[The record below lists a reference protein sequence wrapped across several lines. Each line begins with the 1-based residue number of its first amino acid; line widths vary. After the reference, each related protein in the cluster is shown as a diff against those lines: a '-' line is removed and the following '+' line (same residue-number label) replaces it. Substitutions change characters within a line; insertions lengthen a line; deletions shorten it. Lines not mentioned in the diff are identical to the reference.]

1 MPWKVEGVM
10 DLRIEFVLLASRSCK
25 PFSRVCEEF
34 GISRPTGYMWLN
46 RYWTTGTVTELR
58 ELSRRPH
65 HSPNKTPDDLEVLV
79 VELREIYGW
88 GARKLKILLAK
99 RGHHLPEA
107 TINRILRRRGL
118 IDLGKSSKK
127 STKRFERATCNELLQ
142 LDFKGEY
149 AIREGKCYPL
159 SLLDDHSRYLVGLW
173 VLPSQDTATVKQA
186 LESVFRKNGIPQ
198 SLLMDH
204 GTPWWSTT
212 NGHGLTRLSVWLLK
226 QDIGLI
232 YSGIRHPQTQGK
244 VERFHKT
251 LKERT
256 SHEGN
261 PETLYAWHKWAAR
274 FTEEYNQQRPH
285 EAIGLRTPVEV
296 YRREN
301 LRPYVD
307 KPTEWDYGDAHTLV
321 LNTQGCIDYRGRRC
335 FVCEALAGERVRVDE
350 LDNLLIVTFR
360 DTTVREIDIR
370 TGKTRAVVLPA
381 RTGEQKCKECPDT
394 TL

>member
-1 MPWKVEGVM
+1 MPWKVKEVM
-10 DLRIEFVLLASRSCK
+10 DTRIEFVLRASKYEKSL
-25 PFSRVCEEF
+25 SSICEEY
-34 GISRPTGYMWLN
+34 GISRPTGYLWLN
-46 RYWTTGTVTELR
+46 RYKSTGTVTGLA

-65 HSPNKTPDDLEVLV
+65 YSPNKTPDDLEVLV

-99 RGHHLPEA
+99 RGHYLPEA

-118 IDLGKSSKK
+118 IDLGKSSRK

-173 VLPSQDTATVKQA
+173 ALPGQDTATVKQA
-186 LESVFRKNGIPQ
+186 LKSAFRENGIPE
-198 SLLMDH
+198 SILMDH
-204 GTPWWSTT
+204 GVPWWSNA

-226 QDIGLI
+226 QDIDII

-256 SHEGN
+256 RHEGN
-261 PETLYAWHKWAAR
+261 PETLSDWREWAAR
-274 FTEEYNQQRPH
+274 FAEEYNQKRPH
-285 EAIGLRTPVEV
+285 EAIGLKTPAEV
-296 YRREN
+296 YKREN
-301 LRPYVD
+301 LRPYIE
-307 KPTEWDYGDAHTLV
+307 KPAEWDYGNAKTLI
-321 LNTQGCIDYRGRRC
+321 LNTQGCMDYRGRRC
-335 FVCEALAGERVRVDE
+335 FVCEALASERVRVDD
-350 LDNLLIVTFR
+350 LNGLLIVTFR
-360 DTTVREIDIR
+360 DTTVREIDLR
-370 TGKTRAVVLPA
+370 TGRTRAVVLPA
-381 RTGEQKCKECPDT
+381 RIGEQKCKVCPDT
-394 TL
+394 QL